1 MDIRVTINDR
11 EARVKE
17 GATIMDAA
25 RKLGV
30 YIPHFCYHPK
40 LSIAANCRMCLV
52 EVEKM
57 PKPVPACATPAQ
69 DGMIVR
75 ANSPKAADAQK
86 GVMEFLLI
94 NHPLDCP
101 ICDQGGECQ
110 LQDLAVGYGVS
121 KSRYREEKR
130 VVLEKNLGP
139 LVSTDMTRC
148 IHCTRCVR
156 FGEEVAGIME
166 LGMTGRGEHAEIMPF
181 VEKSVDSEISGNIID
196 VCPVGALTSKPFRFS
211 ARTWELR
218 RKPGIAPHDSWGS
231 AVSFHTKH
239 DEVKRVVPREN
250 EEVNQCWLSDRDRFS
265 YQALRASDRALQ
277 PAVRVDGG
285 RKLSP
290 LSWSETA
297 DFFAENIR
305 AVIKE
310 FGPEQVGFLASPRAT
325 SEELFLFAKL
335 ARELGCQNIDARPVV
350 RDFSADDE
358 DANAVRISGLGMP
371 IARIPKLRHAL
382 IVGANPAR
390 EIPLLALRL
399 RKMSRKTRRKTI
411 STVGALDLSAQFK
424 VTNSIVV
431 RPSRIARVLGEI
443 VAAVAEITGRENP
456 VQNWRGDIS
465 EPSRAVAKRIVE
477 AKDEGTIWLGA
488 GALAAENRRTLEKLA
503 LALAGMTGASAGIF
517 TESANTIGARLAGAA
532 PDREK
537 GGMNSAEMIRAK
549 LKAYVLFNCEPADF
563 AARGEAESA
572 LRAANFVAAFTTH
585 LGGVEGT
592 ARAVF
597 PVAAAPETDGTF
609 VNLEGRAQSF
619 AAAAA
624 PPGEARPGW
633 KALRH
638 IGDRMGLD
646 GFHFQSL
653 DEARAMFSLEGAA
666 DAGKKPSGEA
676 PQMDA
681 DELARAK
688 NAEQIPLIAAGEDNG
703 GGLTFDLA
711 DGAPIYRS
719 DMLARRADALQAT
732 KIGREADAAFFNPE
746 DMRELGINPG
756 DRVVLSPRGEGGA
769 RGEWEFP
776 AFADAR
782 LARGAVLAWP
792 ESGGA
797 GGFSMDFSAAPVL
810 AHAEAV

>member
-1 MDIRVTINDR
+1 
-11 EARVKE
+11 
-17 GATIMDAA
+17 MDAA
-25 RKLGV
+25 RQLGV
-30 YIPHFCYHPK
+30 YIPHFCYHPQ

-69 DGMIVR
+69 DGMTVLT
-75 ANSPKAADAQK
+75 ASAKSADAQK

-121 KSRYREEKR
+121 KSRYCEEKR

-166 LGMTGRGEHAEIMPF
+166 LGMTGRGEHSEIMPF
-181 VEKSVDSEISGNIID
+181 VEQSVNSELSGNIID

-218 RKPGIAPHDSWGS
+218 RKPGVAAHDSWGS
-231 AVSFHTKH
+231 AVAYHTKNG
-239 DEVKRVVPREN
+239 EVKRVVPREN
-250 EEVNQCWLSDRDRFS
+250 EKVNQCWLSDRDRFS
-265 YQALRASDRALQ
+265 YQALRAPDRALQ
-277 PAVRVDGG
+277 PAARMEGG
-285 RKLSP
+285 RKISP
-290 LSWSETA
+290 APWPEIA

-305 AVIKE
+305 AIVKE

-325 SEELFLFAKL
+325 SEELFLFSKL
-335 ARELGCQNIDARPVV
+335 ARALGCQNIDSRPSV

-358 DANAVRISGLGMP
+358 SADAVRLSGLGAP
-371 IARIPKLRHAL
+371 IAQISKLRHAL
-382 IVGANPAR
+382 LVGANPAR
-390 EIPLLALRL
+390 EIPLLGLRL

-411 STVGALDLSAQFK
+411 SSVGALDLSAQFK

-443 VAAVAEITGRENP
+443 VAAVAEIAGRENP
-456 VQNWRGDIS
+456 IQNWSGDVS
-465 EPSRAVAKRIVE
+465 ESSRAVAKRVVE
-477 AKDEGTIWLGA
+477 AKNEGVIWLGA
-488 GALAAENRRTLEKLA
+488 GALAAENRRVLEKLA
-503 LALAGMTGASAGIF
+503 LALAELSGASAGII
-517 TESANTIGARLAGAA
+517 TESANTVGAGLVGAV
-532 PDREK
+532 PDRGK

-585 LGGVEGT
+585 LSGVESA
-592 ARAVF
+592 ARVIF
-597 PVAAAPETDGTF
+597 PVSAAPETDGTF
-609 VNLEGRAQSF
+609 VSLEGRVQSF
-619 AAAAA
+619 AAAADS
-624 PPGEARPGW
+624 PGESRPGW
-633 KALRH
+633 KALRYV
-638 IGDRMGLD
+638 GDRMGLD
-646 GFHFQSL
+646 GFHLQTL
-653 DEARAMFSLEGAA
+653 DEARGMFSLEGAA
-666 DAGKKPSGEA
+666 AASERVSGVE
-676 PQMDA
+676 PIDGG
-681 DELARAK
+681 DLIRDI
-688 NAEQIPLIAAGEDNG
+688 NAEQIPLIAAGESRG
-703 GGLTFDLA
+703 GMTFDLA

-719 DMLARRADALQAT
+719 DMLVRRADALQAT
-732 KIGREADAAFFNPE
+732 KIGREADAVFFNPE
-746 DMRELGINPG
+746 DMSELGINPG

-769 RGEWEFP
+769 RGVWEFP

-797 GGFSMDFSAAPVL
+797 GGQSMGFSAAPVM

>member
-1 MDIRVTINDR
+1 MDIRVTINGR
-11 EARVKE
+11 ETRVKG

-25 RKLGV
+25 RQLGV
-30 YIPHFCYHPK
+30 YIPHFCYHPQ

-69 DGMIVR
+69 DGMTVQT
-75 ANSPKAADAQK
+75 ASAKSADAQK

-156 FGEEVAGIME
+156 FGEEVAGMME
-166 LGMTGRGEHAEIMPF
+166 LGMTGRGEHSEIMPF
-181 VEKSVDSEISGNIID
+181 VEQSVNSELSGNIID

-218 RKPGIAPHDSWGS
+218 RKPGVAAHDSWGS
-231 AVSFHTKH
+231 AVAFHTKNG
-239 DEVKRVVPREN
+239 EVKRVVPREN

-265 YQALRASDRALQ
+265 YQGLRASDRALQ
-277 PAVRVDGG
+277 PAARMEGG
-285 RKLSP
+285 KKLSAAP
-290 LSWSETA
+290 WSEAA
-297 DFFAENIR
+297 DYFAENIR
-305 AVIKE
+305 AVVKE
-310 FGPEQVGFLASPRAT
+310 FGPEQVGFLASPQAT

-335 ARELGCQNIDARPVV
+335 ARALGCQNIDSRPLV

-358 DANAVRISGLGMP
+358 GADAARIFGLGAP
-371 IARIPKLRHAL
+371 IARIAKLRHAL
-382 IVGANPAR
+382 LVGANPAR
-390 EIPLLALRL
+390 TIPLLGLRL

-411 STVGALDLSAQFK
+411 SAVGALDLSAQFK

-443 VAAVAEITGRENP
+443 VAALAESAGRENP
-456 VQNWRGDIS
+456 IQNWSGDIS
-465 EPSRAVAKRIVE
+465 ESSRAVAKRVAE
-477 AKDEGTIWLGA
+477 AKGEGIVWLGA
-488 GALAAENRRTLEKLA
+488 GALAAENRRVLEKLA
-503 LALAGMTGASAGIF
+503 LAIAELSGASAGIF
-517 TESANTIGARLAGAA
+517 TESANTIGARLVGAV

-549 LKAYVLFNCEPADF
+549 LKAYVLLNCEPADF
-563 AARGEAESA
+563 AAHGETESA
-572 LRAANFVAAFTTH
+572 LRAAKFVGAFTTH
-585 LGGVEGT
+585 LSGVKG
-592 ARAVF
+592 AAGAIF
-597 PVAAAPETDGTF
+597 PVCAAPETDGTF
-609 VNLEGRAQSF
+609 VNLEGRVQSF
-619 AAAAA
+619 AAAAT

-633 KALRH
+633 KALRYV
-638 IGDRMGLD
+638 GDRMGLE
-646 GFHFQSL
+646 GFDFQTL
-653 DEARAMFSLEGAA
+653 DDVRGMFSLEGAGA
-666 DAGKKPSGEA
+666 DGKPSGAAPLEA
-676 PQMDA
+676 G
-681 DELARAK
+681 ELVRDI
-688 NAEQIPLIAAGEDNG
+688 NAEQIPLIAAGEG
-703 GGLTFDLA
+703 GGGMTFDLA

-719 DMLARRADALQAT
+719 DMLVRRADALQAT
-732 KIGREADAAFFNPE
+732 KIGREADAVFFNPE
-746 DMRELGINPG
+746 DMIELGINPG

-769 RGEWEFP
+769 RGVWEFP

-797 GGFSMDFSAAPVL
+797 GGQSMGFSAAPVM

>member
-1 MDIRVTINDR
+1 MDIRVIVNGR
-11 EARVKE
+11 EARVRE

-25 RKLGV
+25 RQLGV
-30 YIPHFCYHPK
+30 YVPHFCYHPK

-69 DGMIVR
+69 DGMVVR
-75 ANSPKAADAQK
+75 ANSPKAAEAQK

-110 LQDLAVGYGVS
+110 LQDLAVGYGIS

-156 FGEEVAGIME
+156 FGEEIAGNME
-166 LGMTGRGEHAEIMPF
+166 LGMTGRGEHSEIMPF
-181 VEKSVDSEISGNIID
+181 VEKTVDSELSGNIID
-196 VCPVGALTSKPFRFS
+196 VCPVGALTSKPFRYS

-218 RKPGIAPHDSWGS
+218 RKPGVAPHDSWGS
-231 AVSFHTKH
+231 AVSFHAKH
-239 DEVKRVVPREN
+239 GEIKRVVPREN

-265 YQALRASDRALQ
+265 YQGLRAADRAVA
-277 PAVRVDGG
+277 PAVRMEGA
-285 RKLSP
+285 RKLAP
-290 LSWSETA
+290 VSWGEAA
-297 DFFAENIR
+297 DFFAENLR
-305 AVIKE
+305 AVLKE
-310 FGPEQVGFLASPRAT
+310 FGAEQVGFLASPRAT

-335 ARELGCQNIDARPVV
+335 ARELGCENIDSRPTM

-358 DANAVRISGLGMP
+358 PPGVARLSGLGTA
-371 IARIPKLRHAL
+371 IADIPKLRHAL

-399 RKMSRKTRRKTI
+399 RRMSRKTRRKTI
-411 STVGALDLSAQFK
+411 SVVGALDLSSQFK
-424 VTNSIVV
+424 VTNGVVV

-443 VAAVAEITGRENP
+443 VAATAEIVGRENP
-456 VQNWRGDIS
+456 IQGWRGEVSDAA
-465 EPSRAVAKRIVE
+465 RAIAKRVAE
-477 AKDEGTIWLGA
+477 AKGDGVVWLGA
-488 GALAAENRRTLEKLA
+488 GALAADNRRVLEKLA
-503 LALAGMTGASAGIF
+503 LALAELSGAVAGIF
-517 TESANTIGARLAGAA
+517 SEGANTVGAGLVGAVPERA
-532 PDREK
+532 R
-537 GGMNSAEMIRAK
+537 GGMSAAEMIRAK

-563 AARGEAESA
+563 AARGEFEAA
-572 LRAANFVAAFTTH
+572 LRGASFVAAMTTH

-597 PVAAAPETDGTF
+597 PVAASPETDGTF

-619 AAAAA
+619 GAAAE

-633 KALRH
+633 KALRFV
-638 IGDRMGLD
+638 GERMGAA
-646 GFHFQSL
+646 GFDFQSL
-653 DEARAMFSLEGAA
+653 DDARGMFSLEGAA
-666 DAGKKPSGEA
+666 RAGARPQGEA
-676 PQMDA
+676 PLVDA
-681 DELARAK
+681 GELVSDSAK
-688 NAEQIPLIAAGEDNG
+688 NAEQIPLLGAEKS

-711 DGAPIYRS
+711 DGAPIYRA

-732 KIGREADAAFFNPE
+732 KIGREADAVFFNPE
-746 DMRELGINPG
+746 DMRELGVGNG
-756 DRVVLSPRGEGGA
+756 DRVVLSPGGA
-769 RGEWEFP
+769 EGAGEWEFP
-776 AFADAR
+776 AFADSR

-792 ESGGA
+792 EA
-797 GGFSMDFSAAPVL
+797 GGRGMRATDFCATPVL
-810 AHAEAV
+810 ARAEAV

>member
-1 MDIRVTINDR
+1 MDIRVTINGR
-11 EARVKE
+11 ETRVKG

-25 RKLGV
+25 RQLGV
-30 YIPHFCYHPK
+30 YIPHFCYHPQ

-69 DGMIVR
+69 DGMTVLT
-75 ANSPKAADAQK
+75 ASAKSADAQK

-121 KSRYREEKR
+121 KSRYCEEKR

-166 LGMTGRGEHAEIMPF
+166 LGMTGRGEHSEIMPF
-181 VEKSVDSEISGNIID
+181 VEQSVNSELSGNIID

-218 RKPGIAPHDSWGS
+218 RKPGVAAHDSWGS
-231 AVSFHTKH
+231 AVAYHTKNG
-239 DEVKRVVPREN
+239 EVKRVVPREN
-250 EEVNQCWLSDRDRFS
+250 EKVNQCWLSDRDRFS
-265 YQALRASDRALQ
+265 YQALRAPDRALQ
-277 PAVRVDGG
+277 PAARMEGG
-285 RKLSP
+285 RKISP
-290 LSWSETA
+290 APWPEIA

-305 AVIKE
+305 AIVKE

-325 SEELFLFAKL
+325 SEELFLFSKL
-335 ARELGCQNIDARPVV
+335 ARALGCQNIDSRPSV

-358 DANAVRISGLGMP
+358 SADAVRLSGLGAP
-371 IARIPKLRHAL
+371 IAQISKLRHAL
-382 IVGANPAR
+382 LVGANPAR
-390 EIPLLALRL
+390 EIPLLGLRL

-411 STVGALDLSAQFK
+411 SSVGALDLSAQFK

-443 VAAVAEITGRENP
+443 VAAVAEIAGRENP
-456 VQNWRGDIS
+456 IQNWSGDVS
-465 EPSRAVAKRIVE
+465 ESSRAVAKRVVE
-477 AKDEGTIWLGA
+477 AKNEGVIWLGA
-488 GALAAENRRTLEKLA
+488 GALAAENRRVLEKLA
-503 LALAGMTGASAGIF
+503 LALAELSGASAGII
-517 TESANTIGARLAGAA
+517 TESANTVGAGLVGAV
-532 PDREK
+532 PDRGK

-585 LGGVEGT
+585 LSGVESA
-592 ARAVF
+592 ARVIF
-597 PVAAAPETDGTF
+597 PVSAAPETDGTF
-609 VNLEGRAQSF
+609 VSLEGRVQSF
-619 AAAAA
+619 AAAADS
-624 PPGEARPGW
+624 PGESRPGW
-633 KALRH
+633 KALRYV
-638 IGDRMGLD
+638 GDRMGLD
-646 GFHFQSL
+646 GFHLQTL
-653 DEARAMFSLEGAA
+653 DEARGMFSLEGAA
-666 DAGKKPSGEA
+666 AASERVSGVE
-676 PQMDA
+676 PIDGG
-681 DELARAK
+681 DLIRDI
-688 NAEQIPLIAAGEDNG
+688 NAEQIPLIAAGESRG
-703 GGLTFDLA
+703 GMTFDLA

-719 DMLARRADALQAT
+719 DMLVRRADALQAT
-732 KIGREADAAFFNPE
+732 KIGREADAVFFNPE
-746 DMRELGINPG
+746 DMSELGINPG

-769 RGEWEFP
+769 RGVWEFP

-797 GGFSMDFSAAPVL
+797 GGQSMGFSAAPVM